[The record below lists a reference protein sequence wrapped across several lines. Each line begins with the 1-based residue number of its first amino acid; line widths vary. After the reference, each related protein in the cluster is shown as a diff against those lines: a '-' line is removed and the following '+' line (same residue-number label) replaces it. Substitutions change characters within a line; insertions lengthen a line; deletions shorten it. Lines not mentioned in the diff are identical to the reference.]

1 MYTPAGEGSPRL
13 GAYSLQGT
21 GVLYK
26 SAPQG
31 NPEELFTSDVD
42 SRIPE
47 TRGRRTGPLVPIE
60 EIAVDRLSLTLGD
73 LLQEGTFGRIYQVLI
88 PGPLGILFRSGPLV
102 GYIRYSSLGPW
113 GYFSGLDLWQ
123 DISGSPWL

>member
-1 MYTPAGEGSPRL
+1 MFLFSSQIFKKEGGLFFKIYTPAVEGSPRL

-21 GVLYK
+21 SVVYK

-73 LLQEGTFGRIYQVLI
+73 LLQEGTFGRIYQVAYLS
-88 PGPLGILFRSGPLV
+88 PWSFWTLALA
-102 GYIRYSSLGPW
+102 GYI
-113 GYFSGLDLWQ
+113 SGIHPLALR
-123 DISGSPWL
+123 